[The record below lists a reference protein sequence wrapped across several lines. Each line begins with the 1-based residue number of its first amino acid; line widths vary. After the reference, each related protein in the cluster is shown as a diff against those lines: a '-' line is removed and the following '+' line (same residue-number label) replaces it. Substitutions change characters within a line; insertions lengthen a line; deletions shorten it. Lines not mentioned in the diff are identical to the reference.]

1 MNLYFTICPLA
12 SVVLVLV
19 ILVNIYDIYLIG
31 TNLAVFIINAFISV
45 ILVWVANKTCFTWR
59 WVSWVIVA
67 YLAISA
73 VGYLMIIFNPSIAND
88 PKMKELIERDRAAI
102 ADTHFANKH
111 VTEGYRA
118 SPPCRKPDSKGCC
131 GPTGPK
137 GCPRPYKTG
146 CC

>member
-19 ILVNIYDIYLIG
+19 ILINIYDIYLIG

-73 VGYLMIIFNPSIAND
+73 AGYLAIIFNPSIAND
-88 PKMKELIERDRAAI
+88 TRIKKMLEKDRAEI
-102 ADTHFANKH
+102 KKG
-111 VTEGYRA
+111 VTL
-118 SPPCRKPDSKGCC
+118 
-131 GPTGPK
+131 
-137 GCPRPYKTG
+137 
-146 CC
+146 